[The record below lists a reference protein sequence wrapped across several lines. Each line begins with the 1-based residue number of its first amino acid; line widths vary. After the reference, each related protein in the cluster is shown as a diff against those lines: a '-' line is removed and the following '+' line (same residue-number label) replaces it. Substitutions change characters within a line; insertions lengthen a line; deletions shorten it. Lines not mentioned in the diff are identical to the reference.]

1 MTDAVKTSNRNKGVL
16 EYEYETVKV
25 LGFGEHVIPTMLI
38 DCRLILEEQA
48 DAYGSTL
55 MYCTIST
62 VSPVTRN
69 GQKKSPCF
77 KSLELERKFIGH
89 LGQHIFRIRKLTVEM
104 V

>member
-1 MTDAVKTSNRNKGVL
+1 VTDAVKTSNRNKGVL

-55 MYCTIST
+55 MYL
-62 VSPVTRN
+62 VAVPAPPRH
-69 GQKKSPCF
+69 F
-77 KSLELERKFIGH
+77 LD
-89 LGQHIFRIRKLTVEM
+89 
-104 V
+104 